1 MTPPTGQQIFTI
13 HVLSK
18 ISKSKD
24 NHTMKL
30 GQSIEYKMR
39 KIFL

>member
-1 MTPPTGQQIFTI
+1 MTSPTGQQIFTI

-24 NHTMKL
+24 KQTMKS
-30 GQSIEYKMR
+30 GQSIEYKM
-39 KIFL
+39 KNIFL